1 MLYWTLI
8 PYPTHINRSVELNGR
23 YGMTINNAYN
33 PKVIAKSV
41 LKRHKEYR
49 ETVKRDLVSTQ
60 QKFLDTSNEYLG
72 DKKLKKESKYL

>member
-1 MLYWTLI
+1 MVI
-8 PYPTHINRSVELNGR
+8 RYPTHINRSVELNRR

-49 ETVKRDLVSTQ
+49 ETEKRERISTQ
-60 QKFLDTSNEYLG
+60 QKFLDASNEYLG
-72 DKKLKKESKYL
+72 DKKLEKEGKE